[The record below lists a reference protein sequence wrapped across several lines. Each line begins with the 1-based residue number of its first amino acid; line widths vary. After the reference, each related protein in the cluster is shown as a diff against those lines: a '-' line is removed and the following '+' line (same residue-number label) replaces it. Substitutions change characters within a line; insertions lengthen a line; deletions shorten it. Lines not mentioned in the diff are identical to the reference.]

1 MCVCTWTFIVGD
13 ARSIHGTV
21 GACQPG
27 SEFGRGRSTWSLV
40 HHGLTIVGRS
50 TNGMLQGI
58 LVHWCHDPQPLGV
71 QNKETPQFDLWE
83 HPKPFTKSY

>member
-1 MCVCTWTFIVGD
+1 MLTYTTHHEEWCVCVCVCTWTFIVGD
-13 ARSIHGTV
+13 
-21 GACQPG
+21 
-27 SEFGRGRSTWSLV
+27 
-40 HHGLTIVGRS
+40 VGRS